1 VDAVSSEMEVDVG
14 EEQVQQLNELV
25 GEFIAGQI
33 LQTRNHE
40 ALIAE
45 LLSGMQRK

>member
-14 EEQVQQLNELV
+14 QEQVQELTELV
-25 GEFIAGQI
+25 GEFITGQI
-33 LQTRNHE
+33 LQIRNHE

-45 LLSGMQRK
+45 LLSRVQLK